1 MSTQSPSVPGPAPRG
16 GPGVPVV
23 LLGAYERHNFGDLL
37 LARVAARL
45 LRGRP
50 AVFAGLAAR
59 DLRASGGPRVLPLA
73 GALPPPGAPAAL
85 LHVGGQLL
93 TCSAWQAAA
102 MLLPP
107 DEADAAIGY
116 LAPRPLARRRWTRGV
131 LGLDDHAPYLLP
143 RALAPRFAPVLAL
156 GLGGAGLERC
166 PRRMRLE
173 VLAKLRA
180 MQGVAVRDA
189 ATQALLRD
197 AGVASLLLPDPA
209 ALVARFFGAVIR
221 RHAARGE
228 VAALRRRFAGG
239 YLALQLA
246 AEFGDDATLDAL
258 ALPLDAVAR
267 ERGLGLVLFRAGT
280 APWHDDAAVLRRL
293 AARQRAPAAVMASVH
308 LWDVCALLA
317 GSAGYCGSSL
327 HGRIVATA
335 FGRPRLNLLPPQS
348 GTGAAKHRAYVDT
361 WELPGLPGCVAV
373 GEVAAGLAAALE
385 ADGRVLQVHGR
396 ALAGAVEEGVEEV
409 LGPLGRR
416 ELSPPCAPTRRPR

>member
-1 MSTQSPSVPGPAPRG
+1 MSTESPLAPGPSPRG
-16 GPGVPVV
+16 GPAVPGAPVV
-23 LLGAYERHNFGDLL
+23 LLGAYDRHNFGDLL

-50 AVFAGLAAR
+50 AVFAGLAVR
-59 DLRASGGPRVLPLA
+59 DLRASGGPRVRALA
-73 GALPPPGAPAAL
+73 GAPPPGEPAAL

-107 DEADAAIGY
+107 DAADAAIAY
-116 LAPRPLARRRWTRGV
+116 LAPRPLARRRWTRGF

-143 RALAPRFAPVLAL
+143 RVLAPRFAPVLAL
-156 GLGGAGLERC
+156 GLGGAGLECC

-209 ALVARFFGAVIR
+209 ALVARFFGASVR

-228 VAALRRRFAGG
+228 VAALHERFAGG

-258 ALPLDAVAR
+258 APQLDAVAR
-267 ERGLGLVLFRAGT
+267 ERGLGLVLFQAGT

-348 GTGAAKHRAYVDT
+348 GTGAAKHRAYVET

-373 GEVAAGLAAALE
+373 GEVAQGLAAALG
-385 ADGRVLQVHGR
+385 ADGRVLRAHGR
-396 ALAGAVEEGVEEV
+396 ALAGAVLEGVEEV
-409 LGPLGRR
+409 LGPLGT
-416 ELSPPCAPTRRPR
+416 A